1 MLAFVCQWQ
10 CSCRAHDSV
19 HRERRACS
27 DGPLGVYVPFHHIAR
42 RIRISVAYGSYQGI
56 FAPMFEGL
64 LRKKGKYRSHL
75 LGNPNRNFI
84 PYPVVLLL
92 VSSWVVCGVS
102 RCSVGGLGHCVYVH
116 PCSFSPISPRL
127 LWLGQWSPP
136 CPRARMP
143 VVMVRQFLYECL
155 MMMVGVMV
163 WDCSCRFV
171 WFQTPARVRR
181 L

>member
-27 DGPLGVYVPFHHIAR
+27 DGPLVVYVPFHHIAR
-42 RIRISVAYGSYQGI
+42 CIRMPVAYGSYQGI
-56 FAPMFEGL
+56 FAAMFEGL

-75 LGNPNRNFI
+75 LGRLNRVFMS
-84 PYPVVLLL
+84 YFVVLLL

-116 PCSFSPISPRL
+116 LCPCSPIPPMPFIAGPVESILP
-127 LWLGQWSPP
+127 LWQSASGHGT
-136 CPRARMP
+136 A
-143 VVMVRQFLYECL
+143 V
-155 MMMVGVMV
+155 
-163 WDCSCRFV
+163 FV
-171 WFQTPARVRR
+171 
-181 L
+181 